1 MSDRD
6 MMDVIRSRHSVRQYT
21 GKRIPDE
28 LREQLDA
35 FAGELNRESSIRIR
49 IFYDEPACYGTRMA
63 RYGRFENC
71 RDYIS
76 LVGKKA
82 PDLEERCGYYGER
95 LVLKAQ
101 ELGLNTCWAALT
113 HGKSRADVGRGE
125 TECIVIALGYGKT
138 QGSARKS
145 KAPSE
150 VSDMTERVDMID
162 CDLADVEDYIDEL
175 EESFD
180 DNWDDDWYDEDD
192 EDDGEGYEFEC
203 PNCHETVYFD
213 DSIFD
218 DEDFELECPACGAKL
233 DSLFDFEDDDEGDEE

>member
-1 MSDRD
+1 MSITERIAYIKGLAEGLDID
-6 MMDVIRSRHSVRQYT
+6 KET
-21 GKRIPDE
+21 KEGKLFGAIIE
-28 LREQLDA
+28 A
-35 FAGELNRESSIRIR
+35 
-49 IFYDEPACYGTRMA
+49 
-63 RYGRFENC
+63 
-71 RDYIS
+71 
-76 LVGKKA
+76 
-82 PDLEERCGYYGER
+82 LE
-95 LVLKAQ
+95 
-101 ELGLNTCWAALT
+101 
-113 HGKSRADVGRGE
+113 D
-125 TECIVIALGYGKT
+125 IAL
-138 QGSARKS
+138 
-145 KAPSE
+145 E

-180 DNWDDDWYDEDD
+180 DNWDDDWYDDDD